1 MRLNLPMKL
10 ATATRNFAKYWS
22 AAILAVACTVQEPA
36 ETQAPK
42 PSEPVVSTPFVQ
54 GEATVEFDDALTAIV
69 ERDLAGGMATKS
81 ASLDA
86 LVTGLN
92 IESMERMFPYSGEF
106 EERTRKAG
114 LHRFYLVKFRDDV
127 PATKAA
133 ATLESVQ
140 GIVSAAPSRKIRLRG
155 VFNDPLLDRQWHFI
169 NSVRPGVDIN
179 VKDVWENY
187 TVGESNVIVSV
198 VDEPIDPAHPDLI
211 ANLWK
216 DSYGHT
222 GYNFARDSYDLTIR
236 PPSTSEDKG
245 DSGHGTHVAGTVSA
259 VNNNGIGVCGI
270 AGGDYEA
277 GIPGVRLMSC
287 AIFSGDKGANDAA
300 TARAFKWAADNGAVI
315 SQNSWGYYADVD
327 EDGTITSTELSD
339 FKSLTLEKD
348 APAIKAAID
357 YFIQNAG
364 CDKYGAQRPDS
375 PMKGGLVFFAAG
387 NENIDY
393 DPICAY
399 EPVIAVGAF
408 NENGQK
414 ASYSNYGSWVDIAA
428 PAGEGK
434 TASNCTWST
443 LPINVS
449 GGASGY
455 GGRGWAG
462 TSMACPHASG
472 VAALIVSYY
481 GGEGFTAE
489 SARDIL
495 FAGLGNKIGG
505 NTPIGQKI
513 DALASFDY
521 GGTKDGKPLSLGVR
535 SVTVRAHATRTLH
548 LSVNTEETDY
558 SVNCEPGSD
567 ALVYDGAG
575 TVTITGRNA
584 QPGQY
589 KARFVLRAGGE
600 DVFTLE
606 FPYTLLP
613 NHAPQV
619 SLGSYKFENMAFNAL
634 GVSVSKTKPTSLN
647 VLFDDEDGEQ
657 LDIKVEN
664 SNPQVATLA
673 EDASRFTVTSV
684 DYGLTTIS
692 VTATD
697 GLGEKASFAFMVA
710 VKNPDKGKGAEAYP
724 EIATDKT
731 SIWPASAQEKK
742 YSITVYSG
750 KGAKVLSKSEKGSL
764 FMPIEIDITGLAPGL
779 YTAHVTPEREDTQK
793 INFLKY

>member
-1 MRLNLPMKL
+1 MPMKL
-10 ATATRNFAKYWS
+10 ATVTRNFAKYWF

-42 PSEPVVSTPFVQ
+42 TSEPVVFTPFLQ
-54 GEATVEFDDALTAIV
+54 GEATVEFDEALTSLV
-69 ERDLAGGMATKS
+69 ERDLAGGVATKS
-81 ASLDA
+81 ASVDA

-92 IESMERMFPYSGEF
+92 IESMERLFPYAGEF
-106 EERTRKAG
+106 EELTRKAG
-114 LHRFYLVKFRDDV
+114 LHRFYLVRFGDDI

-140 GIVSAAPSRKIRLRG
+140 GIVSAVPSRKIKLRS
-155 VFNDPLLDRQWHFI
+155 VFNDPLLDRQWHYI
-169 NSVRPGVDIN
+169 NSARHGVDIN
-179 VKDVWENY
+179 VKEVWESY

-198 VDEPIDPAHPDLI
+198 VDEPIDPTHPDLI

-216 DSYGHT
+216 DSHGYT
-222 GYNFARDSYDLTIR
+222 GYNFARDNYDLSIR
-236 PPSTSEDKG
+236 PPLTADDKG
-245 DSGHGTHVAGTVSA
+245 DSGHGTHVAGTVAA

-270 AGGDYEA
+270 AGGDYEN

-287 AIFSGDKGANDAA
+287 AIFSGDKGASDAA
-300 TARAFKWAADNGAVI
+300 TARAFKWAAENGAVI

-327 EDGTITSTELSD
+327 DDGEITSTELAN
-339 FKSLTLEKD
+339 FKSLTLDKD

-357 YFIQNAG
+357 YFIQYAG
-364 CDKYGAQRPDS
+364 CDKNGIQRPDS

-443 LPINVS
+443 LPTNVA

-481 GGEGFTAE
+481 GGEGFTADA
-489 SARDIL
+489 AREIL
-495 FAGLGNKIGG
+495 FAGLGDRIGG
-505 NTPIGQKI
+505 SAPIGKKI
-513 DALASFDY
+513 DALGSFIY
-521 GGTKDGKPLSLGVR
+521 GGTKDGQPLSLGVR
-535 SVTVRAHATRTLH
+535 SVTVHAHETRTLH
-548 LSVNTEETDY
+548 MSVNTEAANYT
-558 SVNCEPGSD
+558 VTCEPGSD
-567 ALVYDGAG
+567 ALVYDGAS
-575 TVTITGRNA
+575 TVTIIGRNA
-584 QPGQY
+584 KPGQY
-589 KARFVLRAGGE
+589 KAKFVLRAEGE
-600 DVFTLE
+600 EAFTLE

-619 SLGSYKFENMAFNAL
+619 SLGSYKFENMTYSAL
-634 GVSVSKTKPTSLN
+634 GVSVSKTKPANLN
-647 VLFDDEDGEQ
+647 VLFDDEDGEI

-664 SNPQVATLA
+664 SNPEVATLK
-673 EDASRFTVTSV
+673 EESTRFTITSAS
-684 DYGLTTIS
+684 YGLTTIS

-697 GLGEKASFAFMVA
+697 GLGEKASFSFMVA

-724 EIATDKT
+724 EVATDKT
-731 SIWPASAQEKK
+731 SIWPASAQVKK
-742 YSITVYSG
+742 YDITVYSAI
-750 KGAKVLSKSEKGSL
+750 GAKVLTMSEYGSL

-793 INFLKY
+793 INFVKY